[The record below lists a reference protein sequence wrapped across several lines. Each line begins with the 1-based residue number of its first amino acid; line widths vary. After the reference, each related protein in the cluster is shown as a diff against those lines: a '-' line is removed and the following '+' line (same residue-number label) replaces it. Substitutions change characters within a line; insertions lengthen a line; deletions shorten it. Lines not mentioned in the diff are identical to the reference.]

1 MSLIPCDFHK
11 FKEGITSLFLRL
23 LGSGAGKV
31 TDERAK
37 SKFTALPPLF
47 TTSLEGGLFSICKC
61 LFLQGFHIV

>member
-11 FKEGITSLFLRL
+11 FKERTTSFFLRL

-31 TDERAK
+31 TDERAE

-47 TTSLEGGLFSICKC
+47 TTSLERGLFPIYKC
-61 LFLQGFHIV
+61 LFLQGFRIV